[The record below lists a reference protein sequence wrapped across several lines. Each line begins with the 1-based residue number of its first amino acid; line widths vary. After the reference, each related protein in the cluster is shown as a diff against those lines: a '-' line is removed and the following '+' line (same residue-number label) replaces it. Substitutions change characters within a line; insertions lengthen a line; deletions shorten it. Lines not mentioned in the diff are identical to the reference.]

1 MADERVG
8 GAVVSS
14 AEEYNYNHL
23 GEDAFIKA
31 LVSQHVYDVNTHKQ
45 TRIVSVSSVRLS
57 TIPA

>member
-1 MADERVG
+1 MADEHVG

-31 LVSQHVYDVNTHKQ
+31 LVYHYVYDVNTHKQ
-45 TRIVSVSSVRLS
+45 TGIVYL
-57 TIPA
+57 